1 MTAHRQHQHD
11 RQPNREA
18 FTLTE
23 LLVVI
28 AIIAIL
34 SAMVL
39 PAVASARSAGTKAAC
54 LSNLREIGLAIH
66 TYAEDFNGDIPWGPK
81 AGPYLNP
88 GNFYP
93 STGAPTSLLSL
104 QSGQPVA
111 LGLLIKDYLASQP
124 EVLFCP
130 GVDQSFDAKAELAKF
145 AIKQSQGS
153 YFYRHGGNP
162 NLADDPLN
170 PWPKQI
176 TLDKLG
182 LNRLGSPIRALA
194 MDMQYLVSPDMA
206 VFGVKPHTHHK
217 QRLVNILYSD
227 GHVSPQ
233 PNRDAKYTID
243 FVNAT
248 GIYRSFDQILQKFE
262 SADYE

>member
-1 MTAHRQHQHD
+1 MTKQRQ
-11 RQPNREA
+11 RELEG

-34 SAMVL
+34 AAMVL
-39 PAVASARSAGTKAAC
+39 PAVASAKSAGAKAAC
-54 LSNLREIGLAIH
+54 LSNLREIGVAIH
-66 TYAEDFNGDIPWGPK
+66 TYAEDFGGNIPWGPV

-111 LGLLIKDYLASQP
+111 LGLMVKDYLASQP

-130 GVDQSFDAKAELAKF
+130 GVDQFLDAKTELAKVG
-145 AIKQSQGS
+145 IKQAQGS
-153 YFYRHGGNP
+153 YFYRHNGNP

-170 PWPKQI
+170 PWPKHL
-176 TLDKLG
+176 TLDNLG
-182 LNRLGSPIRALA
+182 TNRLGAPIRALA

-233 PNRDAKYTID
+233 PNRDARYTID
-243 FVNAT
+243 FINAT
-248 GIYRSFDQILQKFE
+248 GIYKSFDQILQKFE